1 MQPSQPQQP
10 APQQPESPQPA
21 LQQPVRHHVHHSYI
35 WLGGIQAA
43 LTTLVIVLFAGGS
56 SIIGALA
63 DGGFARIV
71 GGLPAVAL
79 MVGVALLGFL
89 ALAGLVFLVQ
99 WWSYRHLYYE
109 LGDEE
114 FSLYS
119 GIFNKKRVH
128 VPYQHAI

>member
-1 MQPSQPQQP
+1 MTDIPQGAQPPQSQVPPQQPQQSQQPQQP

-21 LQQPVRHHVHHSYI
+21 LQQPQQPASQQPQQPVRHHVHHSYI

-89 ALAGLVFLVQ
+89 ALVGLVFLVQ
-99 WWSYRHLYYE
+99 W
-109 LGDEE
+109 
-114 FSLYS
+114 
-119 GIFNKKRVH
+119 
-128 VPYQHAI
+128 

>member
-1 MQPSQPQQP
+1 MTDSSQGARSPQSQMPPSQPQQP

-21 LQQPVRHHVHHSYI
+21 LQQPQQPVRHHVHHSYI

-63 DGGFARIV
+63 DGGFARIA

-89 ALAGLVFLVQ
+89 ALVGLVFLV
-99 WWSYRHLYYE
+99 
-109 LGDEE
+109 
-114 FSLYS
+114 
-119 GIFNKKRVH
+119 
-128 VPYQHAI
+128 